1 MTYESGNFNIYGIY
15 TIEHGQYL
23 FTAKNVINRKFEI
36 EQGGTLTWNGNP
48 LDATVNFEAVYGL
61 TTSLYPILGVANEE
75 YKRSIRVECCILL
88 TDKLMNPTIKLDIR
102 LPNANEETKNLFKS
116 AIGTEEEL
124 NNEVIALLFAGYF
137 IPTNSNNTAN
147 GYSTAGAGAA
157 GYNGIEFLS
166 NQLSQKLSQINKDFD
181 IGVNYRPGDQITTDQ
196 VALAVSTQVI
206 NDKVIVNGNF
216 DVGGRPVS
224 GTSSNSSNIV
234 GEGNIEY
241 KVTPNGK
248 LRVKAFNRSNESY
261 IENLSPYTQ
270 GVGVTYKENF
280 NSFGNLFKRFYQL
293 IFTRRENKNNP
304 VEEDY
309 SKDQSK
315 NEPENNEE

>member
-1 MTYESGNFNIYGIY
+1 
-15 TIEHGQYL
+15 
-23 FTAKNVINRKFEI
+23 
-36 EQGGTLTWNGNP
+36 
-48 LDATVNFEAVYGL
+48 
-61 TTSLYPILGVANEE
+61 
-75 YKRSIRVECCILL
+75 
-88 TDKLMNPTIKLDIR
+88 MNPTINLDIR

-116 AIGTEEEL
+116 AIGTEEEK

-137 IPTNSNNTAN
+137 IPTNSSTTASS

-166 NQLSQKLSQINKDFD
+166 NQLSQKLSQIAKDFD
-181 IGVNYRPGDQITTDQ
+181 IGVNYRPADQITTDM
-196 VALAVSTQVI
+196 VALALSTQVV
-206 NDKVIVNGNF
+206 NDRIIVNGNV
-216 DVGGRPVS
+216 DVGGRPV
-224 GTSSNSSNIV
+224 GGPNSNSSNIV

-248 LRVKAFNRSNESY
+248 LRIKAFNRSNESY

-280 NSFGNLFKRFYQL
+280 NSFGNLLKRYYQL
-293 IFTRRENKNNP
+293 IFTRKENKNKP
-304 VEEDY
+304 VEEEQ

-315 NEPENNEE
+315 NEPENNVE